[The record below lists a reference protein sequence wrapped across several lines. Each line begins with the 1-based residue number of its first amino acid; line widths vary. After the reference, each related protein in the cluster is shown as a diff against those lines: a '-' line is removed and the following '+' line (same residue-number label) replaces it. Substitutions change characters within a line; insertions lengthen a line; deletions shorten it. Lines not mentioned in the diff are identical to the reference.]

1 MVPPSSTILT
11 RYSSN
16 ASSTTLLTNL
26 GIDGNERDQFA
37 TDGFENMSLL
47 VKHFS
52 YEIGSFKS
60 HLRNLNKTFA
70 NAPNARRMYFN
81 PICTNRLL
89 GVLYYFTQAINTF
102 HTVPDIS
109 SIDQDMADELG
120 SQYLASLRKYDVT
133 EEQGIVKLP
142 SLTGSTNWRA
152 FKDKLLLKLSTMK
165 STRGINLEYIADT
178 TIRQNTRGSSSKI
191 LVDKIDVSDE
201 EYIRSN
207 ATHFG
212 SYFKEDD
219 ANTAVML
226 KKALLNT
233 SAYNHITVAITKK
246 SGRQAII
253 LLRSYYEGEDF
264 IERNIEQA
272 FASLNNTFYKGEHKN
287 FNFEKFVAI
296 HLEAHR
302 LLNEAEYNNGAGMDN
317 ATKIQHLKSGIKLD
331 AGLEH
336 AMTTARTNKLA
347 QGDFQGYV
355 SFMSAEIDMKT
366 QRLKQL
372 GSSRSRMIAGI
383 QGGFRGGGRG
393 GGRGGRGGR
402 GRTSQSNTSNPNT
415 SNLGP
420 VLKATVDGKTVESK
434 RYSYQEFNQF
444 NQNQRN
450 KIMDLH
456 KQRKRNATQKSDT
469 RSDSISNKSVDQIT
483 ESISDAI
490 VAGMKQATFI
500 NDDEVSEMDDSQ
512 TAKRKAESGSVGT
525 FIKNRR
531 KNTSNSSSH

>member
-1 MVPPSSTILT
+1 MAPPSSTILT

-16 ASSTTLLTNL
+16 ASFTTLLTNL

-89 GVLYYFTQAINTF
+89 GVLYYFAQSINTF
-102 HTVPDIS
+102 HTVPDIL
-109 SIDQDMADELG
+109 SIDQDMADDLG
-120 SQYLASLRKYDVT
+120 SQYLASLRKYELT
-133 EEQGIVKLP
+133 EELGIVKLP

-165 STRGINLEYIADT
+165 STRGINLEYIADA
-178 TIRQNTRGSSSKI
+178 TIRHNTRGSSSKI

-201 EYIRSN
+201 EYIRSH

-233 SAYNHITVAITKK
+233 SAYNHITAAITKK

-302 LLNEAEYNNGAGMDN
+302 LLNEAEYNNGAGMDD

-355 SFMSAEIDMKT
+355 SFISAEVDMKT

-383 QGGFRGGGRG
+383 QGGFRGGRG
-393 GGRGGRGGR
+393 GGRGGRAGR
-402 GRTSQSNTSNPNT
+402 KIPFQSNT

-469 RSDSISNKSVDQIT
+469 RSDSITIKSVDQIT
-483 ESISDAI
+483 ESISEAI

-512 TAKRKAESGSVGT
+512 TAKRKADSGSVGT

-531 KNTSNSSSH
+531 KNTSNSSPH

>member
-1 MVPPSSTILT
+1 MAPPSSTILT

-16 ASSTTLLTNL
+16 TSFTTLLTNL

-81 PICTNRLL
+81 PICINRLL

-102 HTVPDIS
+102 HTVPDILL
-109 SIDQDMADELG
+109 IDQDMADELG
-120 SQYLASLRKYDVT
+120 SQYLASLRIYDVT

-165 STRGINLEYIADT
+165 STRGINLEYIADA
-178 TIRQNTRGSSSKI
+178 TIRLNTRGNSSKI

-201 EYIRSN
+201 EYIRSH

-219 ANTAVML
+219 ANTATML

-233 SAYNHITVAITKK
+233 SAYNHITVAITNK
-246 SGRQAII
+246 SGKQAIN
-253 LLRSYYEGEDF
+253 LLRNYYEGEDF

-302 LLNEAEYNNGAGMDN
+302 LLNEAEYNNGAGMDD

-393 GGRGGRGGR
+393 GGRGNRAGR
-402 GRTSQSNTSNPNT
+402 GRTSQFNT

-420 VLKATVDGKTVESK
+420 ILKATVDGKTVESK

-456 KQRKRNATQKSDT
+456 KQRKRAATQISDT
-469 RSDSISNKSVDQIT
+469 RSDSISIKSVDQIT
-483 ESISDAI
+483 ESISDKI
-490 VAGMKQATFI
+490 VAGVKQAALI

-531 KNTSNSSSH
+531 KNTSNSSPH